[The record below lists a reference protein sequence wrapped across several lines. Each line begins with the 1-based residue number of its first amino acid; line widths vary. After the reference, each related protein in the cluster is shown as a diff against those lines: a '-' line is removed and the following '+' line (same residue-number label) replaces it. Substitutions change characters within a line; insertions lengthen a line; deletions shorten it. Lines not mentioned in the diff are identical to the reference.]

1 MPSQEYYMYRALFL
15 ASKGLPDAMPNPSVG
30 AVIVHKDTII
40 GEGYT
45 SPFGGPHAEVNAI
58 ASVKDKK
65 LLAEST
71 LYVTLEPCNHYGKTP
86 PCSDLIIENRIPH
99 VVIGCIDPFKEVAGK
114 GIAKLR
120 KAGIKVT
127 EGILENECKESHVR
141 FFTYHEKKRPYIIL
155 KWAQTADGFI
165 APDKRDRQHPVWI
178 SNIYSRQLTHKW
190 RSEEAAI
197 LIGTRTVLDDN
208 PSLTTR
214 DYYGKNPVRIYLDSE
229 HKISET
235 STIVNSEAR
244 TICLCARAPEY
255 PIPHV
260 SYMVIDFANLAAEIC
275 RVCYEERLQS
285 LIIEGGSYT
294 LQQFID
300 SGYWDEARVFEG
312 RMILG
317 NGIAAPDLKKI
328 PAAFSQKIVTDTLTL
343 YKNDFK

>member
-1 MPSQEYYMYRALFL
+1 MPSHEYYMYRALFL
-15 ASKGLPDAMPNPSVG
+15 ASKGLSAAMPNPSVG

-58 ASVKDKK
+58 KSVRDKN
-65 LLAEST
+65 LLAQST
-71 LYVTLEPCNHYGKTP
+71 LYVTLEPCSHYGKTP

-120 KAGIKVT
+120 KAGIEVT
-127 EGILENECKESHVR
+127 VGVLEDECKESHVR
-141 FFTYHEKKRPYIIL
+141 FFTYHQKKRPYIIL

-165 APDKRDRQHPVWI
+165 APYKRDGQKPVWI

-197 LIGTRTVLDDN
+197 LTGTKTVLHDN

-214 DYYGKNPVRIYLDSE
+214 DYFGKNPVRIYLDSE
-229 HKISET
+229 LKISAT
-235 STIVNSEAR
+235 SAIVSPDAR
-244 TICLCARAPEY
+244 TICLCSRIPEN
-255 PIPHV
+255 PIRGV
-260 SYMVIDFANLAAEIC
+260 SYRVIDFLHLSAEIC
-275 RVCYEERLQS
+275 RICYEEHLQS
-285 LIIEGGSYT
+285 IIVEGGSYT

-312 RMILG
+312 QMVLG
-317 NGIAAPDLKKI
+317 NGIAAPDLKKKQGI
-328 PAAFSQKIVTDTLTL
+328 FSKKIITDTLTL
-343 YKNDFK
+343 YKYF